1 MYYVLSKDKK
11 KGTKLSHRLI
21 IDILSKLYP
30 KSIIEKHHNRFNGT
44 YIICNLKHEKIY
56 IKLNKTSHEFRPRKI
71 HENISKNSLRDWFNE
86 SIHSIQYFDATF
98 LCGIQING
106 INSSSPFCDHF
117 QF

>member
-21 IDILSKLYP
+21 IDILSNLYP

-71 HENISKNSLRDWFNE
+71 HENISKNSYIFYMTNNDLNDKIIKKFKLQ
-86 SIHSIQYFDATF
+86 SLH
-98 LCGIQING
+98 
-106 INSSSPFCDHF
+106 
-117 QF
+117 